1 VAKDDNQGSDA
12 SVLSRLAGR
21 GEDAVTRLM
30 DELGKNPRV
39 TEALAKV
46 MDAKGKA
53 DSTTRRTLGQV
64 GLAAADEIREMR
76 GRLEKL
82 ENRLSQLEGTGGSP
96 SGQTGRKTTTTTKS
110 SGGTAAKSSSAKSSA
125 AKSSSAKSSS
135 AKSSGTS
142 SSKGKTSGGSG
153 SSSGSRAGGSSRSG
167 GSSRPGSSG
176 SSGS

>member
-96 SGQTGRKTTTTTKS
+96 SGQTGRKTTTKS